1 MENRKWSERKGKE
14 KEKKKKKGKDKEEK
28 DDEGDE
34 DDEELEERLEED
46 DIGGIVAD
54 LRKDPNEDQLPDQF
68 RQKPGE

>member
-1 MENRKWSERKGKE
+1 MGIR
-14 KEKKKKKGKDKEEK
+14 KKKKKKRGRDKEKEEK
-28 DDEGDE
+28 DEE
-34 DDEELEERLEED
+34 SDEELEKRLEED